1 MIPQAKLNLFLIFSQ
16 SRFNIRDVAEIG
28 SLVMRKAPDILVHV
42 VSPHSTADNVSKNA
56 WRGPALTVSLAGGT
70 GKFIPSRGPILFNQ
84 PLSKFEQHR
93 RLTSAGL
100 NTPHTAKF
108 QFGESYHED
117 DWSEFVVL
125 KPANLKMTSK
135 GKNVRLMRT
144 RRLHQIS
151 QQGPNGPDSAKM
163 KDTIVQ
169 QFIDSGELAT
179 FWRPMTLFGRTLYC
193 MKSWSP
199 IPRPALTAPD
209 EEIEAAIIEPKQ
221 AEVVSKFKVSEM
233 RALEHDPEVVELARK
248 VHATV
253 PNYPLLG
260 CDIIREISSGKLFV
274 IEMNAGGNVWHFSS
288 RRAAL
293 GLATI
298 TREDRIKQYGAWDI
312 AADSLIEKTRA
323 LAC

>member
-1 MIPQAKLNLFLIFSQ
+1 MILPSKLNLFIIFSQ
-16 SRFNIRDVAEIG
+16 SRFDVRDVTEIG
-28 SLVMRKAPDILVHV
+28 SLVMRKAPDIQVHI
-42 VSPHSTADNVSKNA
+42 VSPDSTAENVSKNT
-56 WRGPALTVSLAGGT
+56 WQGPALTVSLAGGT
-70 GKFIPSRGPILFNQ
+70 GKFIPCRGPILHNKA
-84 PLSKFEQHR
+84 LSKFEQHR
-93 RLTSAGL
+93 RITRAGL
-100 NTPHTAKF
+100 STPHTSKF
-108 QFGESYHED
+108 QFGESYNEG

-125 KPANLKMTSK
+125 KPADLRMTSK
-135 GKNVRLMRT
+135 GRNVRLMRT

-151 QQGPNGPDSAKM
+151 QQGLKGPDSAQM

-169 QFIDSGELAT
+169 QFIDSGKLPT

-199 IPRPALTAPD
+199 LPRPELTAPD
-209 EEIEAAIIEPKQ
+209 EEIEAAIVEPKQ

-233 RALEHDPEVVELARK
+233 RALEHDPEVLELARK
-248 VHATV
+248 VHDTA

-260 CDIIREISSGKLFV
+260 CDIIREVSSGKLFL

-288 RRAAL
+288 RRAVL

-298 TREDRIKQYGAWDI
+298 TREDRINQYGAWDI
-312 AADSLIEKTRA
+312 AADTLIAKTRA